1 MFDRSIFIAAPL
13 RSPEDYDS
21 TDPSLDELNASP
33 YHIKP
38 YPQRELGAQDALPD
52 TPQIRH
58 MEGVYDRYLMATS
71 GVKRVGKGYQSDY
84 ISPPPNSANSTG
96 SFNTSCN
103 RRHTRALFGGS
114 KTPMPP
120 PVSSEDVKRS
130 ASVDEMGFISS
141 VSDMGKGE
149 TYSKVSFMKKAIQA
163 MVPSTKHP
171 KRLSKMVVT

>member
-1 MFDRSIFIAAPL
+1 
-13 RSPEDYDS
+13 
-21 TDPSLDELNASP
+21 
-33 YHIKP
+33 
-38 YPQRELGAQDALPD
+38 
-52 TPQIRH
+52 

-84 ISPPPNSANSTG
+84 IPPPPNSANSMA

-103 RRHTRALFGGS
+103 RRQSRALFGGS
-114 KTPMPP
+114 KTHMPP
-120 PVSSEDVKRS
+120 PVSSEDVKK
-130 ASVDEMGFISS
+130 SVSIDDMGFISP

-149 TYSKVSFMKKAIQA
+149 SYPKVSFMKKAIKA